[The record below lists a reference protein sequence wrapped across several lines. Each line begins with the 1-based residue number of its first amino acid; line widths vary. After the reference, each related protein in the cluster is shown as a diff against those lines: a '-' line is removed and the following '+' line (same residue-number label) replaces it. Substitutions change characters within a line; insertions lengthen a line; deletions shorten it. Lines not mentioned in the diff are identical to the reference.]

1 MSTPMPAIPPRR
13 LSRTG
18 VVYGIGAQG
27 VGLAWV
33 GVKWIA
39 LVAPYGVEMK
49 VESEVKVE
57 LGYEAAEAEVGLKS
71 EEE

>member
-1 MSTPMPAIPPRR
+1 M
-13 LSRTG
+13 
-18 VVYGIGAQG
+18 
-27 VGLAWV
+27 

-39 LVAPYGVEMK
+39 LAAPYGVEMK

-57 LGYEAAEAEVGLKS
+57 IGYEATEAEVRLKS

>member
-1 MSTPMPAIPPRR
+1 M
-13 LSRTG
+13 
-18 VVYGIGAQG
+18 YGIGAQG